1 MTERSEAGHTVF
13 TRSTL
18 RIYDLGA
25 MAFSARFVWRC
36 PSPRTLDLFHR
47 HLTGNHLDVGVGTG
61 EFLVRCRW
69 PVARP
74 RIGLMDANVNC
85 LEEASRRLARFRPE
99 AYQAN
104 ILDGVPAGIG
114 RFDSISLMW
123 VLQCLPGT
131 LRTKAVA
138 IRNLLSLLNPGGV
151 LFGATLLQG
160 EVHRSW
166 LARRFMDFYNTR
178 GIFSN
183 REDDLDGL
191 RALLADHFERSGIEV
206 VGCGA
211 LFWGRVAASNAGVA
225 ESRPQEASDRVPAR
239 AERLET

>member
-1 MTERSEAGHTVF
+1 MTERSEAGHAVF

-36 PSPRTLDLFHR
+36 PSPLTLALIDR
-47 HLTGNHLDVGVGTG
+47 HVTGNHLDVGVGTG
-61 EFLVRCRW
+61 AFLDRCRW

-74 RIGLMDANVNC
+74 RIGLMDASANC
-85 LEEASRRLARFRPE
+85 LEAASRRLARFRPE
-99 AYQAN
+99 VYQAN
-104 ILDGVPAGIG
+104 ILDGVPAGID
-114 RFDSISLMW
+114 RFDSISLTW
-123 VLQCLPGT
+123 VVQCLPGN

-138 IRNLLSLLNPGGV
+138 FRNLLTLLNPGGV
-151 LFGATLLQG
+151 LFGTTLLQG
-160 EVHRSW
+160 GVRRGW
-166 LARRFMDFYNTR
+166 PARRFMEFYNAR

-191 RALLADHFERSGIEV
+191 RAILADHFERSGVEV

-211 LFWGRVAASNAGVA
+211 LFWGRVA
-225 ESRPQEASDRVPAR
+225 ESRSQEASGRRPAR